1 MAEEIIGYLGD
12 GITGGCE
19 PPHVGAGN
27 RIPTLC
33 VDHFLA
39 YQNLSSPDLEIKKK
53 IFFFLSGGFM

>member
-19 PPHVGAGN
+19 LPAVGAGN

-53 IFFFLSGGFM
+53 FFF